1 MIGIG
6 TQKTGR
12 RLRIPP
18 TKLFARGQLSER
30 MLRLI
35 RANVRHPD
43 ILVADLF
50 AEITAF
56 NTAEAELQAIAARLG
71 PRRETA
77 AAGAILGSGRRRRS
91 TMTRKRE
98 R

>member
-1 MIGIG
+1 MTGIMR
-6 TQKTGR
+6 TTHAAAS
-12 RLRIPP
+12 LV
-18 TKLFARGQLSER
+18 LFASVLLAAFLWLSQGPRGEPLF
-30 MLRLI
+30 
-35 RANVRHPD
+35 
-43 ILVADLF
+43 VAVL
-50 AEITAF
+50 